1 MMDILRIPMVKI
13 DEVDPEEYTRRIL
26 VDSQPDHS
34 RILGSWSYDAIID
47 HHPRKKKWDARYVD
61 IRPEYG
67 ACSTILVEYLRGAG
81 IRPAMK
87 LATALL
93 YGIKVDTA
101 NFERDATAEDVRQF
115 WHIFP
120 YANTNRL
127 QKIENSDLRESDL
140 EYFKTALSNRVYIG
154 KKTYAYLGKVPSADI
169 CVQIA
174 EFFMRIYGV
183 AWSFVAGVHGEAL
196 VVILRNDGFRK
207 DAGRLA
213 NEAFGPFGSAGG
225 HRGASRA
232 EISLDFLQEKGINP
246 EDSTIDAF
254 VRQRLNL

>member
-1 MMDILRIPMVKI
+1 MMDILMIPMVKI

-34 RILGSWSYDAIID
+34 EIFGRWSYDAIID
-47 HHPRKKKWDARYVD
+47 HHPRKKKWDVGYVD

-140 EYFKTALSNRVYIG
+140 AHFKTALSNRVYTR

-183 AWSFVAGVHGEAL
+183 AWSFVAGIHDETL

-213 NEAFGPFGSAGG
+213 SEAFGPYGSAGG

-232 EISLDFLQEKGINP
+232 EISLDFLKKKGVKTK
-246 EDSTIDAF
+246 DSAIDAF